1 MSCGT
6 ARAAKARK
14 TEPIIQALTQMVRM
28 ALWRDDWSAN
38 HPARNGARAAPPSST
53 KDCTEIAVLRTSGS
67 VMSCTVDTT
76 LGEANGTKIAVTKR
90 RARNNPGWAL
100 VTLIVAVKNTAPS
113 STPTVET

>member
-14 TEPIIQALTQMVRM
+14 TEPISQALTQMVRM
-28 ALWRDDWSAN
+28 ASWRDDLSAN

-76 LGEANGTKIAVTKR
+76 LGEAKGTKSAVTKR
-90 RARNNPGWAL
+90 RARNSAGW
-100 VTLIVAVKNTAPS
+100 VVGHLIAA
-113 STPTVET
+113 